1 MFTAQVF
8 TLYPEYFPGPFKN
21 GLYGKAI
28 EKKIWDLRTVNI
40 RDYAIDKHKTVDD
53 TPYGGGS
60 GMLIKPDV
68 LAKSLD
74 KNING
79 DEKIVYLSPK
89 GKVFNQKIAKEL
101 SLENKVNIICGH
113 FEGIDQRVLENR
125 KIDEISLGDFV
136 LSGGETAT
144 YVFLDAILRLIPGV
158 LGNEKST
165 SEESFEN
172 GLLEYPQYT
181 KPQIWEEKSVPN
193 VLLSGDHAKIKDWRL
208 SQSEAI
214 TRDRRPDLWQKYN
227 KKTNLINLQMKTI
240 EEINQANVKKIAAEK
255 KLPNFFPGDIV
266 KIGVRITE
274 GKRDRIQYF
283 EGVCIA
289 KKNRDLNSS
298 FTVRKI
304 SFGEGVERTFAL
316 YSPIVD
322 SIKVIRSGK
331 VRRAKLYY
339 LRDRT
344 GKSARIAEK
353 IKKKIGIDVD
363 VKTEQPTAQNVT
375 KTEESNITEETK
387 VEKGSVE
394 KKDTSEK
401 KNEKETLKDKK

>member
-1 MFTAQVF
+1 
-8 TLYPEYFPGPFKN
+8 
-21 GLYGKAI
+21 
-28 EKKIWDLRTVNI
+28 
-40 RDYAIDKHKTVDD
+40 
-53 TPYGGGS
+53 
-60 GMLIKPDV
+60 
-68 LAKSLD
+68 
-74 KNING
+74 
-79 DEKIVYLSPK
+79 
-89 GKVFNQKIAKEL
+89 
-101 SLENKVNIICGH
+101 
-113 FEGIDQRVLENR
+113 
-125 KIDEISLGDFV
+125 
-136 LSGGETAT
+136 
-144 YVFLDAILRLIPGV
+144 
-158 LGNEKST
+158 
-165 SEESFEN
+165 
-172 GLLEYPQYT
+172 
-181 KPQIWEEKSVPN
+181 
-193 VLLSGDHAKIKDWRL
+193 
-208 SQSEAI
+208 
-214 TRDRRPDLWQKYN
+214 
-227 KKTNLINLQMKTI
+227 MKTI

-387 VEKGSVE
+387 VENESVE